1 MSMMG
6 NVHRQVEPRSP
17 HETTQPALRAE
28 ENMQTGL
35 RPMPAAREGSGVS
48 PPLVRGGV
56 SAADR
61 RGVLWYARTVG
72 QFVSCVTFGRRTLT
86 IRPGSIQRFSL
97 DSRKNFR
104 IKKGPLP
111 IGSGPHSQITISNSD
126 TRPYSHFPNNEQR
139 RTTIVSDTRPYSRF
153 PNNEQ
158 RITTIDSDARPYLR
172 FPNNEQRT
180 TKNDHR

>member
-35 RPMPAAREGSGVS
+35 RPMKLKPTSPAAREGSGVS

-111 IGSGPHSQITISNSD
+111 LEADPIHES
-126 TRPYSHFPNNEQR
+126 RPSIVTPDRIHVFRTTNNESRPSIVTPDRIYVFRTTNNEQR
-139 RTTIVSDTRPYSRF
+139 RTTI
-153 PNNEQ
+153 
-158 RITTIDSDARPYLR
+158 DSDA
-172 FPNNEQRT
+172 
-180 TKNDHR
+180 

>member
-1 MSMMG
+1 MWEIMKNGVRDVGRGVREGIAADGAMSMMG

-35 RPMPAAREGSGVS
+35 RPMKLKPTSPAAREGSGVS

-104 IKKGPLP
+104 IKKE
-111 IGSGPHSQITISNSD
+111 IHQHSWWFFTCG
-126 TRPYSHFPNNEQR
+126 HKGLLLLA
-139 RTTIVSDTRPYSRF
+139 
-153 PNNEQ
+153 
-158 RITTIDSDARPYLR
+158 AR
-172 FPNNEQRT
+172 
-180 TKNDHR
+180 

>member
-1 MSMMG
+1 MYTDGKDPVLLMKPHNRPFG
-6 NVHRQVEPRSP
+6 PR
-17 HETTQPALRAE
+17 

-35 RPMPAAREGSGVS
+35 RPMKLMPTSPAAREGSGVS

-72 QFVSCVTFGRRTLT
+72 QFISCVTFARRTLT

-97 DSRKNFR
+97 DPRKNFR

-111 IGSGPHSQITISNSD
+111 IGSGPHSRI
-126 TRPYSHFPNNEQR
+126 
-139 RTTIVSDTRPYSRF
+139 TTIASDTRPYSRF
-153 PNNEQ
+153 PNNEERSAIATPD
-158 RITTIDSDARPYLR
+158 RIHI
-172 FPNNEQRT
+172 FRT
-180 TKNDHR
+180 TKNEQRRTTIASDA